1 MTHSQPTGFQ
11 HAILSIAVS
20 ALLTGAGGLFSFNA
34 WAQAGAAGKPG
45 EPVTLNFQA
54 AEIEAVART
63 FASITGRNVVVDPR
77 VKGVITLVT
86 EKPVSP
92 AVAMNQFVAA
102 LRLQGFTL
110 VESAGPITQP
120 HELPAVPRP
129 AGFGLAPGDDAYRAT
144 RHAVYRDEY
153 GRERDV
159 EDHSVAADVLE
170 IHGFVARYLQ
180 AIAAGTLGRAD
191 AMRSMRESFFA
202 VQPLI
207 PRVLRA
213 LDELAS
219 W

>member
-1 MTHSQPTGFQ
+1 MTPLDHDVTE
-11 HAILSIAVS
+11 
-20 ALLTGAGGLFSFNA
+20 
-34 WAQAGAAGKPG
+34 AARSL
-45 EPVTLNFQA
+45 EDA
-54 AEIEAVART
+54 AVALAACVEGIQPEDFRER
-63 FASITGRNVVVDPR
+63 ARR
-77 VKGVITLVT
+77 V
-86 EKPVSP
+86 
-92 AVAMNQFVAA
+92 AVALGRLYVAA
-102 LRLQGFTL
+102 LASAAL

-191 AMRSMRESFFA
+191 AMRSMRVSFFA